1 MKKDI
6 EFQSDDVRIYRGTV
20 SAEDVDT
27 DELLEFIETDSLVE
41 ELESRGYKV
50 TKEG

>member
-20 SAEDVDT
+20 TADGVDT
-27 DELLEFIETDSLVE
+27 DELIEYFEDD
-41 ELESRGYKV
+41 ELIDELKTRGYTV
-50 TKEG
+50 SKED